1 MENRKLFNS
10 DLLNK
15 IIKYLPVI
23 IWATDKDLKFTI
35 SIGKGLQYL
44 HLMNG
49 QTVGKTLF
57 EYFNTSDPNF
67 LPIAN
72 HLRAL
77 KGECVEYKFQ
87 WANRIFINRLEP
99 IYENND
105 IIGIVGF
112 AYDITDQENYLNALS
127 NSEEKYKTLF
137 DSASDAIFIMDGEKF
152 IDCNSATLK
161 MFGCKKNEIIGEPPY
176 KFSPPLQP
184 DGKNSK
190 DKAQK
195 YIEEALNGNSLTFE
209 WLHQKLDGTSF
220 FAQVTLNRFKL
231 KDKYYLLAI
240 VRDISKEKEALKKVK
255 LLANALESVNDCVS
269 ITDISDNIIYV
280 NKKFCEIYGYVKEEL
295 IGKDISIVRSEKNSE
310 EITKEIL
317 ASTLQGGWEGELW
330 NRKKNGEEFLIHIYT
345 APVYDENN
353 NIIAL
358 IGVAQDITQEK
369 MFQEKLQYEL
379 EKLKILFEFA
389 PNAIF
394 VIDYNG
400 NLIEA
405 NKASEELTEFSREEG
420 LGKTFVDL
428 NLFDRLNLIKASK
441 ILYKARQTQPTG
453 PDVLEIKTKTGKYKY
468 IEVSSYPIVLQG
480 KKLILCSVIDI
491 TERMKLLMELSKAK
505 EEAEKANKSKTI
517 FFASA
522 SHEIRT
528 PINAIL
534 GFTDVLVEKFY
545 DTSDEDT
552 KKYFAIIQN
561 SAQQLLKIVSQI
573 LDISKIETG
582 DFVIKLQPIS
592 INKEI
597 QNVVEEMSILANRKG
612 LSIVSSVPK
621 EDVIIFADPYTLNG
635 ILTNLISNSIKY
647 SERGEILILL
657 TKDDN
662 YAICEIKDQGIG
674 MSPEFQKKVFDYFT
688 QESASLKHK
697 KEGAGLG
704 LAITKKY
711 IELNKGQI
719 KLKSTQGIGTTVIFK
734 IPLYK
739 PTEHNP

>member
-10 DLLNK
+10 HILNK

-23 IWATDKDLKFTI
+23 IWAIDKDLKFTL

-57 EYFNTSDPNF
+57 EYFNTRDPNF

-87 WANRIFINRLEP
+87 WGNRIFINRLEP

-105 IIGIVGF
+105 IIGVVGF
-112 AYDITDQENYLNALS
+112 AYDITDQENYLIALS
-127 NSEEKYKTLF
+127 SSEEKYKTLF

-161 MFGCKKNEIIGEPPY
+161 MFGCKKNEIIGETPY

-190 DKAQK
+190 DKVQK
-195 YIEEALNGNSLTFE
+195 YIEEALKGNSLTFE
-209 WLHQKLDGTSF
+209 WLHQKLDGTPF

-240 VRDISKEKEALKKVK
+240 VRDISKEKEALQKVK

-269 ITDISDNIIYV
+269 ITDISENIIYV

-295 IGKDISIVRSEKNSE
+295 IGKDISILRSEKNSE

-317 ASTLQGGWEGELW
+317 PSTLQGGWKGELW
-330 NRKKNGEEFLIHIYT
+330 NRKKNGEEFLIHLNT
-345 APVYDENN
+345 APIYDKNN

-369 MFQEKLQYEL
+369 ILQEKLQYEL

-389 PNAIF
+389 PDAIF

-420 LGKTFVDL
+420 LGKTFFDL
-428 NLFDRLNLIKASK
+428 NLFDRLNLIKAAK

-453 PDVLEIKTKTGKYKY
+453 PDVLEIKTKTGKFKC

-480 KKLILCSVIDI
+480 KKLILCSARDI
-491 TERMKLLMELSKAK
+491 TERIKLLSELSKAK

-534 GFTDVLVEKFY
+534 GFTDVLKEIFY
-545 DTSDEDT
+545 YKSDEEI
-552 KKYFAIIQN
+552 KKYFDIVQN
-561 SAQQLLKIVSQI
+561 SAHQLLRTISQI
-573 LDISKIETG
+573 LDISRIETGNLTIKLEPISIKKEILTVVEQLSILASKKGLKIET
-582 DFVIKLQPIS
+582 
-592 INKEI
+592 
-597 QNVVEEMSILANRKG
+597 IL
-612 LSIVSSVPK
+612 PK
-621 EDVIIFADPYTLNG
+621 EDILVYADQYTLNG
-635 ILTNLISNSIKY
+635 ILINTITNSIKY
-647 SERGEILILL
+647 SEKGTIQITLS
-657 TKDDN
+657 KDDDF
-662 YAICEIKDQGIG
+662 AICKIKDQGIG
-674 MSPEFQKKVFDYFT
+674 MSPEFQEKVFEHFT
-688 QESASLKHK
+688 QEAISTKHN

-704 LAITKKY
+704 LAITKKF
-711 IELNKGQI
+711 IDLNKGKI
-719 KLKSTQGIGTTVIFK
+719 KLKSTQGLGTTVTFK

-739 PTEHNP
+739 SQ